1 MLTVGAAQTAIHLW
15 IQDQTKGT
23 ELAVKRFRKNIENL
37 EKPED
42 KYELCR
48 EMERLCV
55 LRSEVN
61 EVQVAIVLEE
71 VKKVDDLE
79 KWSKKDGDLWTSVKK
94 IADRPYDTTK
104 VTKDDWSTVEK
115 ACSREIVLRLIEI

>member
-1 MLTVGAAQTAIHLW
+1 MRERRRSLTTATIANSSQCNSPKWSIVVKKIDVLTVGAAQTAIHLW

-71 VKKVDDLE
+71 VKK
-79 KWSKKDGDLWTSVKK
+79 S
-94 IADRPYDTTK
+94 TTWRNGPK
-104 VTKDDWSTVEK
+104 
-115 ACSREIVLRLIEI
+115 RMEICGLQ